1 MGEPTHRIAAHATM
15 SSVGTGYDFVTSTY
29 SPDGRVF
36 QVEYAGKA
44 VDASGTVVGL
54 RVKDGVVFGVEKLIK
69 EKLWEP
75 TTSTQLFTVDRHI
88 GLASNGILTDARD
101 VVDHARGEAQQYHG
115 FYGERI
121 PGKTVTERIASHMQY
136 ATLFSGLRPLG
147 ITMMVGAYSEEEGPY
162 LAMVEPSGNQ
172 FSYYGVATGKAKQN
186 AKTEIE
192 KLDLENLTARDA
204 VKHIARII
212 YQNHDDMKDKI
223 FYLEMSW
230 VCAETGGRHVPVP
243 RDIVTEAEKAA
254 KESIDEDAWDSDES
268 DNDDN

>member
-1 MGEPTHRIAAHATM
+1 M

-44 VDASGTVVGL
+44 VDSSGTVVAL

-75 TTSTQLFTVDRHI
+75 TTNKQLFTVDRHI
-88 GLASNGILTDARD
+88 GLASNGILTDAKD
-101 VVDHARGEAQQYHG
+101 VVEHARGEAQQYNS

-121 PGKTVTERIASHMQY
+121 PGKTITERIASHMQY

-147 ITMMVGAYSEEEGPY
+147 VAIMVGAYNETEGPY
-162 LAMVEPSGNQ
+162 LAMVEPSGSTY
-172 FSYYGVATGKAKQN
+172 SYFGVATGKAKQN

-192 KLDLENLTARDA
+192 KLDLANMTAREA
-204 VKHIARII
+204 VKHVTRII

-230 VCAETGGRHVPVP
+230 VCAESEGRHVTVP
-243 RDIVTEAEKAA
+243 RDIVTDAEKAA
-254 KESIDEDAWDSDES
+254 KDQMQEDAWDSDDS
-268 DNDDN
+268 D

>member
-1 MGEPTHRIAAHATM
+1 M

-54 RVKDGVVFGVEKLIK
+54 RVKDGVVFGVEKIIK

-75 TTSTQLFTVDRHI
+75 TANTQLFTVDRHV
-88 GLASNGILTDARD
+88 GVASNGILTDARD
-101 VVDHARGEAQQYHG
+101 VVEYARGEAQQYHG

-147 ITMMVGAYSEEEGPY
+147 ITVMVGTYSDSKGPY
-162 LAMVEPSGNQ
+162 LAMVEPSGNL
-172 FSYYGVATGKAKQN
+172 FGYHGVATGKAKQN

-192 KLDLENLTARDA
+192 KLDLANMTARDA

-212 YQNHDDMKDKI
+212 YQNHDDMKDKV

-230 VCAETGGRHVPVP
+230 VCAETKGRHVPVP
-243 RDIVTEAEKAA
+243 RDIVTDAEKAA
-254 KESIDEDAWDSDES
+254 KESMQEDEWSGGDSDDE
-268 DNDDN
+268 